1 MADAMLDAVV
11 DMVAQSAQSCLKVV
25 RIVIFQPAMMK
36 DFLSRMEK
44 KAGSDKQNSDLFGK
58 VKGVGGKISE
68 S

>member
-1 MADAMLDAVV
+1 MLDAVV

-25 RIVIFQPAMMK
+25 RIVIFQEAMMK

-44 KAGSDKQNSDLFGK
+44 KAGSDKQNSSFLGRFW
-58 VKGVGGKISE
+58 KGVLGKTSE